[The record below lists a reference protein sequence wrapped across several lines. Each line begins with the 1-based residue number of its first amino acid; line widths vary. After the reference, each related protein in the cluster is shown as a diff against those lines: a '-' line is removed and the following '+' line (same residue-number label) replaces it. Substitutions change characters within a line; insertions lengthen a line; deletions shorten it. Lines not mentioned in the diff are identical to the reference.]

1 MKITPE
7 LTDTAV
13 LIELGA
19 RLERARL
26 DRNISQEDLATEA
39 GVSRMTVVRAEAGAP
54 VKTTM
59 LVRLL
64 RALTLADRL
73 DLLVPEAVPGP
84 IELLERRGRSRQR
97 AGPTSRKTA
106 EHDPTSGRWEWGD
119 RPAASPDG

>member
-1 MKITPE
+1 MKITRE

-26 DRNISQEDLATEA
+26 DRNISQEELATEA

-64 RALTLADRL
+64 RALALADRL

-84 IELLERRGRSRQR
+84 IELLEQRGKPRQR
-97 AGPTSRKTA
+97 AGSAARRAA
-106 EHDPTSGRWEWGD
+106 ERDTTTGRWEWGD
-119 RPAASPDG
+119 EPAARPDG